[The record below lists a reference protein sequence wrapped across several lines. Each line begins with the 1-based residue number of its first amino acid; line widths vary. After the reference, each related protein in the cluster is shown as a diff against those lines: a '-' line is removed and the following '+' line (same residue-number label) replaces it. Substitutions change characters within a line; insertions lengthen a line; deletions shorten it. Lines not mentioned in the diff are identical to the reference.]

1 MERRVNL
8 PRKQPK
14 QARSQTTVEAIL
26 EATARI
32 LAAEGRARLSTN
44 RVAEVAGVSVGSL
57 YQYFPNK
64 DALLAELRRRYD
76 QQFMDRML
84 RKLGRLGSLPL
95 GEAIAEFVRF
105 MVGLHL
111 ENPKLH
117 NELSVEIPDLQR
129 DTLRAFAL
137 AYLEA
142 HRDEVRPRDL
152 ELASYVSVEAGEA
165 LVHQTA
171 LHEPERL
178 RDEAFVEEV
187 CDLLLRYLAK

>member
-76 QQFMDRML
+76 QQFMDRL
-84 RKLGRLGSLPL
+84 VRELGRVGRLPL
-95 GEAIAEFVRF
+95 REAVPEFIRF
-105 MVGLHL
+105 IISVHS

-117 NELSVEIPDLQR
+117 NELSAEIPDLER
-129 DTLRAFAL
+129 KYLR
-137 AYLEA
+137 
-142 HRDEVRPRDL
+142 V
-152 ELASYVSVEAGEA
+152 
-165 LVHQTA
+165 
-171 LHEPERL
+171 
-178 RDEAFVEEV
+178 V
-187 CDLLLRYLAK
+187 CLCPPPWPH

>member
-1 MERRVNL
+1 M
-8 PRKQPK
+8 
-14 QARSQTTVEAIL
+14 
-26 EATARI
+26 
-32 LAAEGRARLSTN
+32 
-44 RVAEVAGVSVGSL
+44 
-57 YQYFPNK
+57 Y
-64 DALLAELRRRYD
+64 
-76 QQFMDRML
+76 RML

-171 LHEPERL
+171 LHEPECL